1 MMERSLEMV
10 MKHWYWI
17 FCINILLFGTY
28 SEAQIIVVKPAG
40 KEPVLKIG
48 GLLQVQADAGDRGD
62 SRFTTGDDR
71 FYLRRARLNAS
82 GNFLEDFEFKLEM
95 DLFGSLSNNPTSISS
110 SNVRAQLTDGYINW
124 NKFAYANVRGGQ
136 FKTPY
141 GFEQLYQD
149 PKLITIER
157 SLVNDRL
164 TVGRQL
170 GAMISGDVFEKR
182 ISYGVG
188 LFNGNNVNNS
198 FNDNDKFLYAGRL
211 QGTIW
216 DGRFHSWETKFSGGI
231 NGFASEDKN
240 LTGQSAD
247 FQFENATFTGKRRG
261 FGADLQFRTGPLEI
275 WFEYLHDRFEP
286 EDQIPVSR
294 FDADGWYLQN
304 VYSIGPKVQAVLKYE
319 TFRPITEAD
328 LSTDTWTLGFNYL
341 FKEDDL
347 KFMVNYLNTD
357 AIDIEDSQNKIL
369 VRMQV
374 VF

>member
-1 MMERSLEMV
+1 
-10 MKHWYWI
+10 MKIRYWI
-17 FCINILLFGTY
+17 LCIYLLLLGTY
-28 SEAQIIVVKPAG
+28 SEAQIIVVKPNG

-48 GLLQVQADAGDRGD
+48 GLLQVQADIGDRGD

-82 GNFLEDFEFKLEM
+82 GNFLEDFDFKLEM

-110 SNVRAQLTDGYINW
+110 ANVRAQLTDGYINW
-124 NKFAYANVRGGQ
+124 NKYACANVRGGQ

-149 PKLITIER
+149 PRLFTIER

-170 GAMISGDVFEKR
+170 GAQINGDVLEKR
-182 ISYGVG
+182 LSYATG

-198 FNDNDKFLYAGRL
+198 FNDNDKFLYAGRF

-216 DGRFHSWETKFSGGI
+216 GGHLHSWDSKLSAGI
-231 NGFASEDKN
+231 NGFTSEDKN
-240 LTGQSAD
+240 LSGQSGD
-247 FQFENATFTGKRRG
+247 FQFENATFTGKRHG
-261 FGADLQFRTGPLEI
+261 VGVDTQFQTGPFEI
-275 WFEYLHDRFEP
+275 WFEYLRDRFEP
-286 EDQIPVSR
+286 EDQKPFSS

-304 VYSIGPKVQAVLKYE
+304 VFTIRPKIQAVLKYE
-319 TFRPITEAD
+319 TFSPVTEAD
-328 LSTDTWTLGFNYL
+328 LSTHTWTLGFNYL
-341 FKEDDL
+341 FNGDDL

-357 AIDIEDSQNKIL
+357 AIGIADTQNKIL

-374 VF
+374 IF

>member
-1 MMERSLEMV
+1 
-10 MKHWYWI
+10 MKNWYWI
-17 FCINILLFGTY
+17 LCLNLLFIGTHL
-28 SEAQIIVVKPAG
+28 EAQIIVVKPNG

-71 FYLRRARLNAS
+71 FYLRRARLNAT
-82 GNFLEDFEFKLEM
+82 GNFLEDFDFKLEM
-95 DLFGSLSNNPTSISS
+95 DLFGSLSNSPTSISS
-110 SNVRAQLTDGYINW
+110 NNVRAQLTDGYINW
-124 NKFAYANVRGGQ
+124 NKLAYANVKGGQ
-136 FKTPY
+136 FKTPF
-141 GFEQLYQD
+141 GFEQLYSD
-149 PKLITIER
+149 PRLVTIER

-170 GAMISGDVFEKR
+170 GAQINGDVLEKR
-182 ISYGVG
+182 ISYATG

-198 FNDNDKFLYAGRL
+198 FNDNDKFLYAGRF

-216 DGRFHSWETKFSGGI
+216 NGRLYSWDTKFSAGI

-247 FQFENATFTGKRRG
+247 FPFTNFTFTGKRRG
-261 FGADLQFRTGPLEI
+261 FGIDTQFQSGPLEI
-275 WFEYLHDRFEP
+275 WFEYLRDRFEP
-286 EDQIPVSR
+286 QDQLPFSR
-294 FDADGWYLQN
+294 FDADGWYLQGAWL
-304 VYSIGPKVQAVLKYE
+304 ILPKVQAVLKYE
-319 TFRPITEAD
+319 TFQPVTKTD

-341 FKEDDL
+341 FKGDDL

-357 AIDIEDSQNKIL
+357 AIGIPDSQNKLL

-374 VF
+374 IF

>member
-1 MMERSLEMV
+1 
-10 MKHWYWI
+10 MKNWYWI
-17 FCINILLFGTY
+17 FCINLLIGTF

-48 GLLQVQADAGDRGD
+48 GLLQVQADVGDRGD

-82 GNFLEDFEFKLEM
+82 GNFLEDFDFKLEM
-95 DLFGSLSNNPTSISS
+95 DLFGSLSNSPTSISS
-110 SNVRAQLTDGYINW
+110 ANVRAQLTDGYINW
-124 NKFAYANVRGGQ
+124 NKYAYVNVRGGQ

-141 GFEQLYQD
+141 GFEQIYQD
-149 PKLITIER
+149 PRLFTIER

-170 GAMISGDVFEKR
+170 GAMVSGDLFEKR
-182 ISYGVG
+182 ISYATG

-198 FNDNDKFLYAGRL
+198 FNDNDKFLYAARL

-216 DGRFHSWETKFSGGI
+216 NGHLHSWDTKFSAGI
-231 NGFASEDKN
+231 NGFTSEDKN

-247 FQFENATFTGKRRG
+247 FPFTNATFTGKRVG
-261 FGADLQFRTGPLEI
+261 FGVDAQFHSGPLEI
-275 WFEYLHDRFEP
+275 WYEYLRDRFEP
-286 EDQIPVSR
+286 EDQTPVAR
-294 FDADGWYLQN
+294 FDADGWYLQAAWL
-304 VYSIGPKVQAVLKYE
+304 ILPKIQAVLKYE
-319 TFRPITEAD
+319 TFQPVTEAD
-328 LSTDTWTLGFNYL
+328 FSTDTWTLGFNYL
-341 FKEDDL
+341 FKGDDL

-357 AIDIEDSQNKIL
+357 AIGIPDNQHKVL

>member
-1 MMERSLEMV
+1 
-10 MKHWYWI
+10 MKICYWI
-17 FCINILLFGTY
+17 LCIDLLLLATY
-28 SEAQIIVVKPAG
+28 SEAQIIVVKPNG

-48 GLLQVQADAGDRGD
+48 GLLQVQADFGDRGD

-82 GNFLEDFEFKLEM
+82 GNFLEDFDFKLEM

-110 SNVRAQLTDGYINW
+110 ANVRAQLTDGYINW
-124 NKFAYANVRGGQ
+124 NKYSYANVRGGQ

-141 GFEQLYQD
+141 GYEQIYQD
-149 PKLITIER
+149 SKLLTIER

-170 GAMISGDVFEKR
+170 GAMLSGDLFEKR
-182 ISYGVG
+182 ISYGLG

-198 FNDNDKFLYAGRL
+198 FNDNDKFLYAGRF

-216 DGRFHSWETKFSGGI
+216 DGHLHSWETKFSAGI

-240 LTGQSAD
+240 LTGQSGD
-247 FQFENATFTGKRRG
+247 FQFANATFTGKRHG
-261 FGADLQFRTGPLEI
+261 VGADLQFQSGPLEI
-275 WFEYLHDRFEP
+275 WYEYLRDRFEP
-286 EDQIPVSR
+286 EDELPFAH
-294 FDADGWYLQN
+294 FDADGWYLQS
-304 VYSIGPKVQAVLKYE
+304 VWSVQTKIQAVLKYE
-319 TFRPITEAD
+319 TFQPITKTD

-341 FKEDDL
+341 FKGDDL

-357 AIDIEDSQNKIL
+357 AIGIPDRQNKIL
-369 VRMQV
+369 VRMQAI
-374 VF
+374 F